1 MISLKFPSTSI
12 KKNGDF
18 LLFMISPDI
27 PLVDEKIAHP
37 GDSLEKVV
45 IKYYILD
52 KLIITISLENGN
64 TFLGKSQLNTI
75 KRKI

>member
-27 PLVDEKIAHP
+27 PLVAEKIAHP

-64 TFLGKSQLNTI
+64 TFLGKSQLNII
-75 KRKI
+75 KRKL